1 MTLRCMPILLD
12 SEVHNIT
19 CIYKYDH
26 TPLQL
31 IPEPVVLRNIYENFI
46 ISAMKFHCFVKDI
59 ILIKQTEQLAHV
71 LLSMCMCIWPL

>member
-12 SEVHNIT
+12 SEVHYIT

-59 ILIKQTEQLAHV
+59 VLIKQTEQLAHV
-71 LLSMCMCIWPL
+71 LLSM